1 MNEKPYQLVYT
12 QIFQKAQQSFD
23 ELYCKYGIQPNAWIM
38 SIDAYYRL
46 TQDYEFIPV
55 SKHSSGIAPSTFMGN
70 PIHIVTQLS
79 TETIKAVIEMEE

>member
-1 MNEKPYQLVYT
+1 MSEQSRQLVYS
-12 QIFQKAQQSFD
+12 QLVQKAQKSYD
-23 ELYCKYGIQPNAWIM
+23 DLYYKYGIQPNAWIM